1 MHFNCVSFCI
11 AQDAPDII
19 MNDGQLQSKNIS
31 FGDAL
36 SLSTCFTSEPYP
48 VITWLHNGT
57 IINHK
62 GDPDVIIHTCNEL
75 RVANLAG
82 SGGGNYTCRVSNEVG
97 SDEIHY
103 TIHIDGKCFLLLYN
117 SCVNACLYA
126 STLPIIN
133 I

>member
-75 RVANLAG
+75 RVAIAIDHFTRC
-82 SGGGNYTCRVSNEVG
+82 TC
-97 SDEIHY
+97 
-103 TIHIDGKCFLLLYN
+103 TWGKDPALSL
-117 SCVNACLYA
+117 V
-126 STLPIIN
+126 
-133 I
+133 